1 MTEFD
6 LVATGLRFPE
16 GPIAMPDGSI
26 IVVEIDGS
34 ALTRVLKNGSHE
46 QISALEGGPN
56 GAALGPDGW
65 IYVCNSGGW
74 IYEEYAPGLKRTIG
88 QSETPGWIE
97 RVHIETGVVERLY
110 DRSGDQLLQSPNDLV
125 FDSHGG
131 FWFTDHGKRIGDTTR
146 TRGVYYGAADG
157 SYLELVIPGLIT
169 ANGIGLSP
177 DEKTLY
183 VSETTTRSVW
193 AFEVVAPGQ
202 INPTSWPPAAN
213 GGRLVVGLPGY
224 NRLDSMAIDSAG
236 NICVASIING
246 GIWEISADGESQRH
260 LPFPDHFTTNICFG
274 GDDLCD
280 AFVTL
285 SASGRL
291 VKIRWPRSGLP
302 LAYLNR

>member
-1 MTEFD
+1 MTEFE
-6 LVATGLRFPE
+6 LVSSGLRFPE

-26 IVVEIDGS
+26 IVVEIDGG
-34 ALTRVLKNGSHE
+34 ALTRVLPGGSHE
-46 QISALEGGPN
+46 VISVLEGGPN

-65 IYVCNSGGW
+65 VYVCNSGGW

-88 QSETPGWIE
+88 QRETPGWIE
-97 RVHIETGVVERLY
+97 RVHIETGAVERLY
-110 DRSGDQLLQSPNDLV
+110 DRSGNQLLQSPNDLI

-131 FWFTDHGKRIGDTTR
+131 FWFTDHGKHMGDTIKI
-146 TRGVYYGAADG
+146 RGVYYATADG
-157 SYLELVIPGLIT
+157 SSLELVIPGLTT

-183 VSETTTRSVW
+183 VSETATRSVW
-193 AFEVVAPGQ
+193 AFDIIAPGQ
-202 INPTSWPPAAN
+202 IKLRSWPPAAN
-213 GGRLVVGLPGY
+213 GGSLVVGLPGY

-236 NICVASIING
+236 NICVASLNNG
-246 GIWEISADGESQRH
+246 GIWEISPDGMSQRH
-260 LPFPDHFTTNICFG
+260 MPFPDHFTTNICFG

-291 VKIRWPRSGLP
+291 VKIRWPRAGHP